1 MNQALLGVTITSLR
15 KERHMTQGML
25 AEALNISYKTIS
37 RWETGLGYPEIS
49 ILPRLASVLGVTV
62 DYLLSGE
69 RNGIAVV
76 GNLHMDTVR
85 KVDKDYRT
93 ELLLNTTSSTQD
105 IGGCVPNI
113 TLNLSKIDPSIPL
126 SAIGY
131 VGNDEN
137 GRRILS
143 RLQRYYI
150 QTRNIIS
157 TNTSTGTN
165 DIIIAP
171 NSDRVLI
178 RTHGANALFD
188 PLSIEISSLTCRMIH
203 FERLFFESYWKHDA
217 EYGCRLAR
225 ALRDLQ
231 SAGITTSISLNHS
244 FFSVP
249 PEAFCSVLKYC
260 DYLFIGEK
268 NLARIASHSMPAG
281 KSYSVQDMMQH
292 MLKLGV
298 KKKVLLFTD
307 SFSGACLDNSGLFTE
322 VQSPEIYEDEVA
334 SINGINDDLCAG
346 CLYGIYN
353 NYPDKKL
360 LEFAL
365 ATIAAGLMYK
375 KASDDM
381 LPKKDLLH
389 FMDQLK
395 KRTQ

>member
-281 KSYSVQDMMQH
+281 KSYSVW
-292 MLKLGV
+292 
-298 KKKVLLFTD
+298 
-307 SFSGACLDNSGLFTE
+307 
-322 VQSPEIYEDEVA
+322 Y
-334 SINGINDDLCAG
+334 
-346 CLYGIYN
+346 
-353 NYPDKKL
+353 
-360 LEFAL
+360 
-365 ATIAAGLMYK
+365 
-375 KASDDM
+375 
-381 LPKKDLLH
+381 
-389 FMDQLK
+389 
-395 KRTQ
+395 R

>member
-1 MNQALLGVTITSLR
+1 MNQALLGATITSLR
-15 KERHMTQGML
+15 KQKHMTQAKL
-25 AEALNISYKTIS
+25 AEVLNISHKTVS
-37 RWETGLGYPEIS
+37 KWETGLGYPEIS
-49 ILPRLASVLGVTV
+49 LLPRLASVFGVTV

-105 IGGCVPNI
+105 VGGCVPNI
-113 TLNLSKIDPSIPL
+113 TLNLTKIDPGIPL
-126 SAIGY
+126 SAIGC

-157 TNTSTGTN
+157 ANTSTGTN
-165 DIIIAP
+165 DIIIEP
-171 NSDRVLI
+171 SGERVMI

-188 PLSIEISSLTCRMIH
+188 PLNIDITSLNCRMIH
-203 FERLFFESYWKHDA
+203 FERLYFSSYWKHDE

-225 ALRDLQ
+225 VLHDLQ
-231 SAGITTSISLNHS
+231 DAGITTSVSLIHS
-244 FFSVP
+244 FFAVP
-249 PEAFCSVLKYC
+249 QEAFCSLLKYC
-260 DYLFIGEK
+260 DYLFT
-268 NLARIASHSMPAG
+268 NDSHLLIASSHSAHTG
-281 KSYSVQDMMQH
+281 KHASLRDLMQT
-292 MLKLGV
+292 MLNLGV
-298 KKKVLLFTD
+298 KEKILVFTD
-307 SFSGACLDNSGLFTE
+307 SFHGFCLDKAGHFTA
-322 VQSPEIYEDEVA
+322 VQSPEIDINEVI

-353 NYPDKKL
+353 NYSDQYL

-375 KASDDM
+375 KTSDSM
-381 LPKKDLLH
+381 LSKKELLQL
-389 FMDQLK
+389 MDQRK
-395 KRTQ
+395 QRA